1 MVAILRQQRVNW
13 EFGSATVGNF
23 PCERGAMRRERS
35 RALRAITLT
44 VAAVTTVGGL
54 VFAAPAAMAQSSDD
68 STAARTVSM
77 PDGSTIT
84 ISPTGDARRI
94 SAQGKLIAE
103 TMLPVSPGGSALGDS
118 WAPSDAQV
126 RTRFT
131 QLAQASHANSSV
143 IAVLSGS
150 TAVTGAPVAG
160 GLRAAVTSDNTV
172 NAALATLDA
181 DSVSPM
187 FGQLPTAQVRQL
199 TTDARTQLGNTAPD
213 LTKAVVIHLHGGD
226 AASAAATLRGTP
238 GIAYAEPDQAIS
250 TESTGGTPLPAW
262 AGKAAAVNS
271 AGLPGNYGLSSSL
284 QSFLNAGGVDAEGA
298 YATLQSRF
306 GQLPGA
312 GELITNVSIGDLT
325 DQSMAD
331 AGDGYV
337 KTYGPTTIVQN
348 GQRYLDLPSLPL
360 IPTYTA
366 SPAGTLD
373 PTGSAENEDPS
384 LGEVMLDFGV
394 MAPLPHNAQRA
405 GATGSGA
412 TDLLGIA
419 PGAQYRLVVPQQ
431 PTVDQLPVAL
441 LAAARQ
447 NPRPNVITASLGFG
461 TDAQG
466 FPGRYLE
473 DDPIDQAVIAA
484 IVQEY
489 HIVVCISANDGTRL
503 YTPTAVGPDGGST
516 PTNVTRDPG
525 KTTDINDDAD
535 STTPSQVLD
544 SGAIAVGG
552 TTLDDTQ
559 AVPPQ
564 NGGPQAHNGTWAA
577 TRTDG
582 SGAFSSGFGSRIDV
596 SAPSDGIPAFEHARG
611 GGAQAVE
618 TVLNGGTSASAPMTA
633 AAAAVV
639 LQAARLTGQGIDPRQ
654 VRALLERTGRAVATP
669 PQADQPINV
678 GPQIDVTAAVNS
690 VLGNGHGNGH
700 GAQSQIVRVSVA
712 HRQTVGELG
721 GEFTE
726 ATDPSLIDLQGPSGT
741 GEGLVGPV
749 TIAADVSGLPANRPV
764 DYVLTVGRQQFHS
777 PTPAIRLT
785 PTELLSAAGQSVVA
799 TTNRTIAYTYA
810 VRVDG
815 RFVASAQ
822 RQLTFGPTDGGYAE
836 AQAPVAPSS
845 VAAGRPVTVHYDL
858 TGVRALAKPEIVV
871 STVGHPNPATAPIF
885 TAAYTV
891 ALSGTTGSVTI
902 PAGAFDDGGGVYGIG
917 IVQNS
922 TGTPPFGHPIYGEF
936 ATIQVTGA
944 NAAQRPAA
952 PTLDNAHQAEVSRAS
967 SGFALHYD
975 VRGVAG
981 AAGAAVEFS
990 APSPT
995 LFNSLNTFS
1004 NANGTVRD
1012 HDGVDAGSVAYQQ
1025 LGGPSGTAQLDATKL
1040 GLTGS
1045 LAYNVR
1051 VFATDHNGH
1060 IIGQASPTS
1069 QLIFDDG
1076 ITPNDGTVASF
1087 GTTTTGPS
1095 VVAVRDPSGSESL
1108 REYQPATG
1116 TYGAVLATDS
1126 SGSGGYEV
1134 LGVDGAAQRALVL
1147 HWQGGG
1153 TWSLATY
1160 DTSTGKPV
1168 ADVPGPAGEQVLGG
1182 RVDPTRHRGA
1192 VLARRGSDK
1201 ADLVVPVDLATGAV
1215 GTAIPA
1221 DPSGAPAGEY
1231 SLIDIDSST
1240 GAVLLSHVGGGLI
1253 CFMGGATNVASVD
1266 LDTGAATAAKSAD
1279 GCSDAIAED
1288 SGSGTLYQMSYRS
1301 FSVNIAGTTNLIPVS
1316 GNPLAEG
1323 TPIALRQ
1330 QPALTL
1336 AVDSVHHL
1344 ALVAFQTPPSTPRF
1358 GNPLGALSDNN
1369 ATSQLAIVD
1378 LTTGK
1383 TVSTVAGFGFGGGV
1397 FGGEYNFS
1405 TDRSIQLD
1413 PTTRTG
1419 WTYAPGGDEVQQ
1431 FSY

>member
-1 MVAILRQQRVNW
+1 MLRDR
-13 EFGSATVGNF
+13 T
-23 PCERGAMRRERS
+23 

-44 VAAVTTVGGL
+44 VAAITTLGGL
-54 VFAAPAAMAQSSDD
+54 ALASPATAAQASDD
-68 STAARTVSM
+68 SAGSASAPAPVPNRTVSM

-84 ISPTGDARRI
+84 ITPTGDARRV

-103 TMLPVSPGGSALGDS
+103 TMLPVSPGSSALGDS
-118 WAPSDAQV
+118 WAPTDAQV
-126 RTRFT
+126 RARFT
-131 QLAQASHANSSV
+131 QLANATRATDV
-143 IAVLSGS
+143 VAVLSGS
-150 TAVTGAPVAG
+150 TAVTGAPLAG
-160 GLRAAVTSDNTV
+160 GLRAAVTSTGTV
-172 NAALATLDA
+172 NAAFAKLDA

-187 FGQLPTAQVRQL
+187 FGQLPATQVQQL
-199 TTDARTQLGNTAPD
+199 TTDARTQLGTSAID
-213 LTKAVVIHLHGGD
+213 LSKVVIVHLHGD
-226 AASAAATLRGTP
+226 DPATAAATLRATP
-238 GIAYAEPDQAIS
+238 GISYAEPDQVIS
-250 TESTGGTPLPAW
+250 TESTGGTALPAA
-262 AGKAAAVNS
+262 AGNS
-271 AGLPGNYGLSSSL
+271 AVPAQNNGLPDNYGLTSSL

-298 YATLQSRF
+298 YSTMQSRF

-312 GELITNVSIGDLT
+312 GELVTNVSIGDLT

-337 KTYGPTTIVQN
+337 KTYGPTTVVQN
-348 GQRYLDLPSLPL
+348 GQRYLDLPSMPL

-366 SPAGTLD
+366 SPTGALD
-373 PTGSAENEDPS
+373 PTGSTENQDPS

-394 MAPLPHNAQRA
+394 MAPLPHDNQRA

-431 PTVDQLPVAL
+431 PTTDQLPIAL

-461 TDAQG
+461 TDTQG

-473 DDPIDQAVIAA
+473 DDPITQAVIAA

-525 KTTDINDDAD
+525 KTTDINDDAN
-535 STTPSQVLD
+535 STTPSQILD

-564 NGGPQAHNGTWAA
+564 NGGAQSHNGTWAA

-596 SAPSDGIPAFEHARG
+596 SAPSDGIPAFEHPQG
-611 GGAQAVE
+611 GTAQDVE

-639 LQAARLTGQGIDPRQ
+639 LQAARLTGQSVSPLQ
-654 VRALLERTGRAVATP
+654 VRALLEHTGRAVPTP
-669 PQADQPINV
+669 PQIDQQLNV
-678 GPQIDVTAAVNS
+678 GPQIDLTAAVNS
-690 VLGNGHGNGH
+690 VLATARGPQQHP
-700 GAQSQIVRVSVA
+700 QIVRVSVA
-712 HRQTVGELG
+712 HRQTLGELG

-726 ATDPSLIDLQGPSGT
+726 DTDPGMIDLQGPSGT

-749 TIAADVSGLPANRPV
+749 TIAGDVTGLPVGRPA
-764 DYVLTVGRQQFHS
+764 DYVLTVGHQQFHS
-777 PTPAIRLT
+777 ATPAIRLT
-785 PTELLSAAGQSVVA
+785 PAELLTAAGQNVVA
-799 TTNRTIAYTYA
+799 TTNRTITYSYA

-815 RFVASAQ
+815 RVVASAQ
-822 RQLTFGPTDGGYAE
+822 RQLTFSPTDGGYAE
-836 AQAPVAPSS
+836 AQAPVAPAT
-845 VAAGRPVTVHYDL
+845 VKAGQPVTVHYDL

-871 STVGHPNPATAPIF
+871 SSVGHPNPETAPIF
-885 TAAYTV
+885 NAAYTV
-891 ALSGTTGSVTI
+891 ALTGTTGSVTV
-902 PAGAFDDGGGVYGIG
+902 PATAFNDGGGLYGIG
-917 IVQNS
+917 IVQDS
-922 TGTPPFGHPIYGEF
+922 TGTPPFGRPVYGEF
-936 ATIQVTGA
+936 ASIRVDGGS
-944 NAAQRPAA
+944 AAQRPAA
-952 PTLDNAHQAEVSRAS
+952 PTLSANGTTGHQAEVSRQAA
-967 SGFALHYD
+967 GFAVHYD
-975 VRGVAG
+975 VRDVPG
-981 AAGAAVEFS
+981 ATGAAVEFS
-990 APSPT
+990 APAPT

-1025 LGGPSGTAQLDATKL
+1025 LRGASGVAQLDAVTL

-1045 LAYNVR
+1045 DAYNVR

-1076 ITPNDGTVASF
+1076 TTPDDGIVASF
-1087 GTTTTGPS
+1087 GTAASGPS
-1095 VVAVRDPSGSESL
+1095 VVAVRDPSGAESAD
-1108 REYQPATG
+1108 EYQTGTG
-1116 TYGAVLATDS
+1116 TYGTVLATDT
-1126 SGSGGYEV
+1126 SGSGGFDV
-1134 LGVDGAAQRALVL
+1134 LGVDATAQRALLL
-1147 HWQGGG
+1147 HWHNDG

-1160 DTSTGKPV
+1160 NTGTGQLV
-1168 ADVPGPAGEQVLGG
+1168 ADVPGAAGEQVAGG
-1182 RVDPTRHRGA
+1182 RVDTTRHRGA
-1192 VLARRGSDK
+1192 VLVRRASDK
-1201 ADLVVPVDLATGAV
+1201 ADLVLPVDLGTGTV
-1215 GTAIPA
+1215 GTTIPA
-1221 DPSGAPAGEY
+1221 DPAGTPAGTY
-1231 SLIDIDSST
+1231 SLIDIDQTT

-1253 CFMGGATNVASVD
+1253 CFSGGATNVASID
-1266 LDTGAATAAKSAD
+1266 LDTGTATAATSAD

-1316 GNPLAEG
+1316 GTPRTEG
-1323 TPIALRQ
+1323 TPIAVRQ
-1330 QPALTL
+1330 QPALGL

-1344 ALVAFQTPPSTPRF
+1344 ALVAFQTPPSTPQF
-1358 GNPLGALSDNN
+1358 GNPLGAQTDNN
-1369 ATSQLAIVD
+1369 ATSQLAVVD

-1383 TVSTVAGFGFGGGV
+1383 TVSTVSGFDFGNGL
-1397 FGGEYNFS
+1397 FGGEYNHA
-1405 TDRSIQLD
+1405 TERSIQLD
-1413 PTTRTG
+1413 PATRTG

-1431 FSY
+1431 FTY